1 MSVSRYIEGL
11 IFSKVSETTFK
22 RIKDNPFRSDINTY
36 KGFEML
42 YAVLGGKKTFKR
54 TREARMIGVKLDV
67 WAPKIDHK
75 LPTHILEKLKELSGR
90 DFSDF

>member
-1 MSVSRYIEGL
+1 
-11 IFSKVSETTFK
+11 
-22 RIKDNPFRSDINTY
+22 
-36 KGFEML
+36 ML